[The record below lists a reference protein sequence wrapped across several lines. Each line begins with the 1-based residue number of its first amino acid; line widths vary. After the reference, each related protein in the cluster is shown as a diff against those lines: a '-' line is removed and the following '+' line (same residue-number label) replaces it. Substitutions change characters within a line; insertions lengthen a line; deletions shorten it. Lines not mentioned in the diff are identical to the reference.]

1 MCPFVY
7 GHMPVFSSDFAN
19 KDVTGKSWALYE
31 TIDAGEEIL
40 LGLNI
45 QAHENLSFSVNI
57 PYSETFEEN
66 VTYINVSVTGHNAS
80 QIDCDPKFD
89 GWRVLSGT
97 HGGVTVVD
105 QTKIIPTTK
114 LEEPL
119 HFEPFGVGYY
129 RKLAAC
135 QGPVPVGDTFNVSIT
150 AVKKLQI
157 NVGVGMA
164 ESFSFTDII
173 TMSIWILQTWIWDGY
188 LLYWIAVSLGSLG
201 QSVYYNRDLLRQVI
215 ASKSV
220 QLYDTKEATNALVRA
235 VLIFN
240 ALQFSARLVIIN
252 LNGYNRKVGAEI
264 LATLFIHI
272 CLPLAVAWY
281 WQRVTQ
287 NLLAYVVLL
296 VYSSSLLWQGFFV
309 LPVFCLWQILWG
321 LRVS

>member
-1 MCPFVY
+1 
-7 GHMPVFSSDFAN
+7 
-19 KDVTGKSWALYE
+19 
-31 TIDAGEEIL
+31 
-40 LGLNI
+40 
-45 QAHENLSFSVNI
+45 
-57 PYSETFEEN
+57 
-66 VTYINVSVTGHNAS
+66 
-80 QIDCDPKFD
+80 
-89 GWRVLSGT
+89 
-97 HGGVTVVD
+97 
-105 QTKIIPTTK
+105 
-114 LEEPL
+114 
-119 HFEPFGVGYY
+119 
-129 RKLAAC
+129 
-135 QGPVPVGDTFNVSIT
+135 
-150 AVKKLQI
+150 
-157 NVGVGMA
+157 MA

-281 WQRVTQ
+281 WPRVTQ